1 MRRRVECALQEG
13 SVSKKP
19 MIKSVPRDQ
28 VALYQ
33 IMSELADFKAYDE
46 LVKLCD
52 QTIAIYA
59 NDSEAYRFK
68 AYAFFKLGKLSEAE
82 MLINLSIQK
91 NKNSEQA
98 YIILALIQQE
108 KNEPLLSIESCK
120 KVLQLNPNH
129 AEIYAMLGFKYLR
142 VDSIEEAETAFKK
155 AIELK
160 HETHEVYTNLGL
172 VSLWKED
179 NKTAL
184 HYLSKA
190 RQSVDEGRVFLPEN
204 GVMRHKVEHDYQ
216 QLQYLIERG
225 YVKASDHVAYLD
237 SLQEILEAYP
247 DKNMPYSIK
256 LNAKMIQSIAP
267 SFCESIH
274 IYCPE
279 EIPGGALNPELNYQ
293 AIEEEYFDSKP
304 EMVCID
310 DFLKPETL
318 VNLRRH
324 CVESS
329 IWKKVYHTGYLGAML
344 GAGFSNPLL
353 LQIAREI
360 PKKMPRIFSGH
371 RLNQAW
377 SFKCDSHLKGIT
389 LHADFAAVNLNLW
402 VTEQDSV
409 LDPSKCGLIVWD
421 KESPDNWTFSDYN
434 SSQNKIREFL
444 RNACAKPIRIP
455 YKENRILMFNSTLFH
470 ETDEIKFK
478 DQFDKRRLN
487 ITFLYGQRLLVPNY

>member
-1 MRRRVECALQEG
+1 M
-13 SVSKKP
+13 SKQP
-19 MIKSVPRDQ
+19 AIKKTQHEHNPLHQ
-28 VALYQ
+28 K
-33 IMSELADFKAYDE
+33 MSQLAESRAYDE
-46 LVKLCD
+46 LILLCD
-52 QTIAIYA
+52 QAIASDA
-59 NDSEAYRFK
+59 NDGEAYRFK
-68 AYAFFKLGKLSEAE
+68 AYAFFKQGKLSESEA
-82 MLINLSIQK
+82 LIKIALQK
-91 NKNSEQA
+91 NKHSEQA
-98 YIILALIQQE
+98 YVILALIQQE

-120 KVLQLNPNH
+120 KVLQINPNH
-129 AEIYAMLGFKYLR
+129 AEIYSMLGFKYLR
-142 VDSIEEAETAFKK
+142 VDLVSEAEAAFKK
-155 AIELK
+155 SIELK
-160 HETHEVYTNLGL
+160 HDTHEVYANLGL
-172 VSLWKED
+172 ISLWRED
-179 NKTAL
+179 NETAL
-184 HYLSKA
+184 RYL
-190 RQSVDEGRVFLPEN
+190 RQATKKIDESRVFMPEN
-204 GVMRHKVEHDYQ
+204 GVMRHKIDHDYQ
-216 QLQYLIERG
+216 QMQYLIERG
-225 YVKASDHVAYLD
+225 YIKESDHVAYLY
-237 SLQEILEAYP
+237 SMQEILEAYP
-247 DKNMPYSIK
+247 DKKMPYSIK
-256 LNAKMIQSIAP
+256 LNAQMIQSIAP

-279 EIPGGALNPELNYQ
+279 EIQGGALNPELNYK
-293 AIEEEYFDSKP
+293 AIEEEYFDSNP

-310 DFLKPETL
+310 DFLKTETL
-318 VNLRRH
+318 INLRRH

-344 GAGFSNPLL
+344 GAGFSSPLL

-360 PKKMPRIFSGH
+360 PQKMPRIFSGH

-409 LDPSKCGLIVWD
+409 LDPSKGGLIVWD